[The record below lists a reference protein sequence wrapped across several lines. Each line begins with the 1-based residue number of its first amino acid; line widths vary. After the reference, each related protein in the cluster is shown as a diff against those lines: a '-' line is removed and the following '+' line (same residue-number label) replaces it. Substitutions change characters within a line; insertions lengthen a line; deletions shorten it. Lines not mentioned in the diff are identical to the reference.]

1 MATKVYIFEKENVT
15 YFHPF
20 FCAQKCSCSFILMM
34 ASFLI
39 AAPISSNGNQLNQ
52 LPFAQQTLAFPS
64 TCNERLSQLVGD
76 IFIGNEMIP
85 QVLDLP
91 PDYPLELT
99 YR

>member
-1 MATKVYIFEKENVT
+1 M
-15 YFHPF
+15 
-20 FCAQKCSCSFILMM
+20 L
-34 ASFLI
+34 
-39 AAPISSNGNQLNQ
+39 SNGISDPRFLASTGNAAS
-52 LPFAQQTLAFPS
+52 PFTLQSLAFPS

-99 YR
+99 YRYGFFKILKNFRQKLHECNFF